1 MPGEVLGEVG
11 AKWERLGE
19 VVKAEV
25 ARRTAAARAERRVG
39 RLDRQ
44 HVPGGRE
51 AYQHARRVWEDARR
65 AVAAR
70 ADALALETRGEAG
83 AFEGQVDLVLVGALG
98 SHLAFCEACWER
110 WVDGWR
116 PGDIL
121 TGAVRRRP
129 AGAVLKAAE
138 LEARAMR
145 RRQSRT
151 G

>member
-1 MPGEVLGEVG
+1 VGEVAIG
-11 AKWERLGE
+11 
-19 VVKAEV
+19 
-25 ARRTAAARAERRVG
+25 RRTAAARAEARIG

-51 AYQHARRVWEDARR
+51 GYQHARQVWEDARR

-70 ADALALETRGEAG
+70 ADALGRETRGESG

-98 SHLAFCEACWER
+98 SHLGWCEACWER

-121 TGAVRRRP
+121 TAAVRRRP
-129 AGAVLKAAE
+129 AGQVLKAAE
-138 LEARAMR
+138 LEARAR
-145 RRQSRT
+145 RRRT
-151 G
+151 AR